1 MPTRARDGGY
11 ERVSAGTDC
20 SLHRN
25 TSELSVILAPDP
37 TPSRPIEMCEECVSR
52 KERKKERKISS
63 TCGTRTHNLLLT
75 GQGHCHCA
83 MGELQ
88 MAGRGSEL
96 LSNAREYSV
105 LLSGRDHECM
115 SNMSA

>member
-1 MPTRARDGGY
+1 MLAQSRVMY
-11 ERVSAGTDC
+11 RVSRSAVLLDGKAYDTVW
-20 SLHRN
+20 RN
-25 TSELSVILAPDP
+25 GLWVKLW
-37 TPSRPIEMCEECVSR
+37 
-52 KERKKERKISS
+52 
-63 TCGTRTHNLLLT
+63 
-75 GQGHCHCA
+75 GQGHYHCA

-96 LSNAREYSV
+96 LSNVGEYSV